1 MAKRVVLGMSVGVDS
16 SVAVHLLQEEGYEVI
31 GVHMR
36 LIDTTAEASEDAR
49 LVAERFQIPFHV
61 LDLRREFRQTI
72 IEDFIQAYR
81 TGLTPNPCVRCNQQ
95 IKFGHLAE
103 FAQTLGAEFLATGHY
118 AKIEQA
124 PDGSAY
130 LKRGEDA
137 SKDQSYFLCQID
149 RRMLAR
155 IVFPLGGMTK
165 EETRRIADELG
176 LKVAQKPD
184 SQEICFVPNNDY
196 KQFLLETLGL
206 KRFQPGDFL
215 DMNGQ
220 KIGRHQG
227 IPCYTVGQRKGLG
240 VALGYPA
247 YVTAI
252 DAQKGTV
259 TIGRQEDLLHDHL
272 SADELNWLTDLP
284 EGQPIAVQAKIR
296 YRAQAEPAVLTI
308 REGEAVAAFAKPQRA
323 ITPGQVVCF
332 YDDDRVLGGGR
343 ILKAWS
349 ADSSH

>member
-1 MAKRVVLGMSVGVDS
+1 MAKRVVLGMSGGVDS
-16 SVAVHLLQEEGYEVI
+16 SVAVHLLQEKGYEVI

-36 LIDTTAEASEDAR
+36 LIETAMEASEDAR
-49 LVAERFQIPFHV
+49 LVAERFCIPFHV
-61 LDLRREFRQTI
+61 LDLRQEFRQTI
-72 IEDFIQAYR
+72 IEDFIKAYS

-103 FAQTLGAEFLATGHY
+103 FAKTLGAEFLATGHY
-118 AKIEQA
+118 AQIEQTA
-124 PDGSAY
+124 SGATY
-130 LKRGEDA
+130 LKRGVDA

-149 RRMLAR
+149 RRMLAH

-176 LKVAQKPD
+176 LQVAKKPD
-184 SQEICFVPNNDY
+184 SQEICFVPDNDY
-196 KQFLLETLGL
+196 KQFLLQTLGL
-206 KRFQPGDFL
+206 KRFQSGDFL
-215 DMNGQ
+215 DVDGK

-227 IPCYTVGQRKGLG
+227 IPCYTIGQRKGLG
-240 VALGYPA
+240 LALGYPA

-252 DAQKGTV
+252 DAKNGTV
-259 TIGRQEDLLHDHL
+259 VIGRQEDLWHDHL

-284 EGQPIAVQAKIR
+284 EGEPITVQAKIR
-296 YRAQAEPAVLTI
+296 YRAQAEPATLII
-308 REGEAVAAFAKPQRA
+308 RDGQAVVAFNRPQRA

-332 YDDDRVLGGGR
+332 YCEEHVLGGGR

-349 ADSSH
+349 TR